1 MRQAMIALCVSP
13 DAGPAVS
20 AQLNLTDSDPT
31 VHVRCCNCGVY
42 YAVCLTNKTMT
53 IMTKY

>member
-1 MRQAMIALCVSP
+1 MIALCVSP
-13 DAGPAVS
+13 DGGPTVS